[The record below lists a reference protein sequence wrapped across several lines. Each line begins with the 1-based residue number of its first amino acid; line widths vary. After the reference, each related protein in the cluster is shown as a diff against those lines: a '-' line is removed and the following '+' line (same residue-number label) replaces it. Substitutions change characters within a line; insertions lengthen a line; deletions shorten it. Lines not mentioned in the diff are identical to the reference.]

1 MNSLL
6 QRMLRRL
13 SGETHDRIALEVLAQ
28 ARTTMYGSD
37 IVGLSRGRISRGSV
51 YIILS
56 RLEDRGHVESVAE
69 STEVVPGVRRLA
81 YRITEQ
87 GREVLAS
94 LRAAPPA
101 RPAGESGGGTGG
113 AEG

>member
-37 IVGLSRGRISRGSV
+37 IVGMSRGSISRG
-51 YIILS
+51 
-56 RLEDRGHVESVAE
+56 
-69 STEVVPGVRRLA
+69 
-81 YRITEQ
+81 
-87 GREVLAS
+87 
-94 LRAAPPA
+94 
-101 RPAGESGGGTGG
+101 
-113 AEG
+113 